1 MAGAY
6 LAAFWIFSP
15 PRSMS
20 LPMPE
25 MVLQAAKFRAKAAA
39 MEISKKRMMKPFEKM
54 GACNVAQKSK
64 RKCRR
69 LRLCLT
75 LSYLTALLMLL
86 LMPLPRLET
95 LMPTFSLRL
104 LPSFRV
110 LLLSLGLAGS
120 LSAHAGLFDDNEAR
134 QAILDLRAEVKQLHE
149 VDIAKLAEQN
159 STLQRSLLDLQAQI
173 EQLKQSNAQQTGR
186 LEELENRINTA
197 ASNPSPAE
205 KTAEAQP
212 PATDTGIS
220 THMGGGVQV
229 KLDGQNLE
237 VSAEEKRQFDASL
250 ALFQAGNFAGAERA
264 LTRLAAQNPSTA
276 YAPWL
281 HYWVGNS
288 QFAQKRYAP
297 AVESFKRVISLAPSN
312 PKAPEAALSIANCQ
326 SQLGQAAEAKR
337 TLENLTKVYP
347 RSEAADSARERL
359 ARGR

>member
-1 MAGAY
+1 
-6 LAAFWIFSP
+6 
-15 PRSMS
+15 
-20 LPMPE
+20 
-25 MVLQAAKFRAKAAA
+25 
-39 MEISKKRMMKPFEKM
+39 
-54 GACNVAQKSK
+54 
-64 RKCRR
+64 
-69 LRLCLT
+69 
-75 LSYLTALLMLL
+75 
-86 LMPLPRLET
+86 
-95 LMPTFSLRL
+95 MPTFSLRL
-104 LPSFRV
+104 TPGFRV
-110 LLLSLGLAGS
+110 FLLSLGLAGS
-120 LSAHAGLFDDNEAR
+120 LNAHAGLFDDNEAR

-159 STLQRSLLDLQAQI
+159 TTLQRSLLDLQAQI

-197 ASNPSPAE
+197 ASSPNPAE
-205 KTAEAQP
+205 NTAEAQP

-220 THMGGGVQV
+220 TQMGGGVQV

-237 VSAEEKRQFDASL
+237 VSPEEKRQCDASL
-250 ALFQAGNFAGAERA
+250 ALFQVGNFAGAERA
-264 LTRLAAQNPSTA
+264 LTRLVAQNPSTA
-276 YAPWL
+276 YAPWI